1 MYELQLVRPSEQYAK
16 QVMSYKEEI
25 LQNKN
30 SFDGCA
36 GLKDIKTFE
45 ERIDLKARLK
55 EKYKNEYVPSEVFLA
70 ARKKITM
77 LSV

>member
-45 ERIDLKARLK
+45 ERIDLKA
-55 EKYKNEYVPSEVFLA
+55 KYKNEYVSSEVFLA